1 MALKERRSL
10 RGSVDWNHESK
21 FDEEHA
27 KKSLPSWECGLK
39 YFLLGRDSSQKRSL
53 PSWECGLKLVLN
65 VIYMKSCDVA
75 PFVGV
80 WIEIYNNS
88 YKRNN
93 ESSRSLRGSVDWN
106 FHNYTTTTTN
116 IVAPFVGVW
125 IEMII
130 NLPSVTSQNCRS
142 LRGSV
147 DWNYNNFYNSASDLP
162 SLPSWECGL
171 KSELARLPTGHNLS
185 LPSWE
190 CGLKLYTA
198 Q

>member
-125 IEMII
+125 IEISY
-130 NLPSVTSQNCRS
+130 LWSVS
-142 LRGSV
+142 GI
-147 DWNYNNFYNSASDLP
+147 YLP

-171 KSELARLPTGHNLS
+171 KLWCYRRIKGFRYVAPFVGVWIEI
-185 LPSWE
+185 
-190 CGLKLYTA
+190 
-198 Q
+198 

>member
-1 MALKERRSL
+1 MLKLVAPFVGVWIEIHEAYHNSTNYTRRSL

-106 FHNYTTTTTN
+106 IISLICIWYIST
-116 IVAPFVGVW
+116 VAPFVGVW
-125 IEMII
+125 IEIMM
-130 NLPSVTSQNCRS
+130 L
-142 LRGSV
+142 
-147 DWNYNNFYNSASDLP
+147 
-162 SLPSWECGL
+162 
-171 KSELARLPTGHNLS
+171 
-185 LPSWE
+185 
-190 CGLKLYTA
+190 
-198 Q
+198 